1 MFVLSLLYQSCIE
14 EGYSKDY
21 KQEEDQNQSLSYH
34 ESQFL
39 GEGIQCL
46 QFQIGAAGRP
56 LQREEAQ
63 GWGVCGVN

>member
-1 MFVLSLLYQSCIE
+1 M
-14 EGYSKDY
+14 
-21 KQEEDQNQSLSYH
+21 KQVDQNQSLSYH

-63 GWGVCGVN
+63 GEGGCVWRKLIIQRNNHYDDLLAAP

>member
-1 MFVLSLLYQSCIE
+1 MKKVTVKI
-14 EGYSKDY
+14 KKRKKVR
-21 KQEEDQNQSLSYH
+21 KQVEDQKQSLSYH

-39 GEGIQCL
+39 VEGIQCL

-63 GWGVCGVN
+63 GWGCVA